1 MTELRFDEPGRIDTR
16 QGARLMEL
24 IADLREEPALLEIGN
39 MLTSGWKPT
48 DVMECCLQAMREVGK
63 RFESGRYFIS
73 GLIMAGELMR
83 RANELLKASLVRK
96 QAESTPGTILLG
108 TILLGT
114 VSGDIH
120 NLGKNLFAILV
131 RCEGYH
137 VEDLGVDVGPE
148 RFLETAVKI
157 RPGLIGLSCMLT
169 SALPELKATVEQLHD
184 HSAEHGAP
192 VMIGGNCIDQHIL
205 AYSNADYWA
214 RDAIHGIRICNQV
227 LGKGCE

>member
-24 IADLREEPALLEIGN
+24 IADLREEQALLEIGN
-39 MLTSGWKPT
+39 MLASGWNPA
-48 DVMECCLQAMREVGK
+48 DVMEYCLQAMREVGK

-83 RANELLKASLVRK
+83 RANELLKASLVQK
-96 QAESTPGTILLG
+96 QTESTPGA
-108 TILLGT
+108 ILLGT

-137 VEDLGVDVGPE
+137 VEDLGVDVSPE
-148 RFLETAVKI
+148 RFLETAVNI

-169 SALPELKATVEQLHD
+169 SALPELKATVELLHD

-214 RDAIHGIRICNQV
+214 RDAIQGIRICNQV